1 MDRTLASE
9 AEDAGSIPAGS
20 TTIEYNYS
28 MDDKK
33 TPKKKQPF
41 YKSPFSEYFNALS
54 DIDKGQRYTQEYGS
68 IMILGLV
75 EEVGEMARAY
85 LAEHGR
91 KKLNLAAQNDE
102 TYIEELGDLM
112 VTIMRFA
119 RMKNINL
126 HERITY
132 SLEKIK
138 KRKVHPKGIVTPIE

>member
-1 MDRTLASE
+1 MSDTQ
-9 AEDAGSIPAGS
+9 
-20 TTIEYNYS
+20 
-28 MDDKK
+28 DKNK
-33 TPKKKQPF
+33 KKKQPF
-41 YKSPFSEYFNALS
+41 HQTPFKEYFNELS
-54 DIDKGQRYTQEYGS
+54 DIDKGQRYSQEYGS
-68 IMILGLV
+68 IMILSLV

-91 KKLNLAAQNDE
+91 KKLNIAAQQDE

-126 HERITY
+126 HERIMY

-138 KRKVHPKGIVTPIE
+138 KRRLKPKT